1 MSAVREESGNS
12 DNRVAPRQRV
22 MLAAKLSFNNGS
34 FSTTC
39 TILQLS
45 ATGARA
51 SIEGDLP
58 VSQRFEI
65 SIPQRNVTRMA
76 RLVWRRGAMIGLAFE
91 GADGELAG
99 PPPRKPGGNSDGLEE
114 ENRRLKV
121 LVAQLEARLK
131 EMKEGY

>member
-1 MSAVREESGNS
+1 MEARMSAVREDSENA
-12 DNRVAPRQRV
+12 DHRVAPRQRV

-34 FSTTC
+34 FSTPC

-58 VSQRFEI
+58 VSQTFEI
-65 SIPQRNVTRMA
+65 SIPQRNIVRPA
-76 RLVWRRGAMIGLAFE
+76 QLVWRRGPLIGLSFVGVDAP
-91 GADGELAG
+91 A
-99 PPPRKPGGNSDGLEE
+99 PPPVRNSDGLEE
-114 ENRRLKV
+114 ENRRLKQ